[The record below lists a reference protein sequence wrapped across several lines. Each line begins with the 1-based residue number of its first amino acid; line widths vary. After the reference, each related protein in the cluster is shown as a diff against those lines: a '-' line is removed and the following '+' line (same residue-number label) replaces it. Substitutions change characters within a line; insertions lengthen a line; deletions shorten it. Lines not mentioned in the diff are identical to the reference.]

1 MGAAGARGGVTVRAA
16 TADDTDAVL
25 ALWRAAGSAPTVT
38 DDAAGVGALVAH
50 DPGALLV
57 ALDDGGRVVGSVI
70 AAWDGWRGHL
80 YRMAVHPEV
89 RRRGIA
95 RALAAAGEERLAAV
109 GCRRTDAIVLRDEP
123 DARALWAAVGYHEQ
137 DDVSRWVKSAGLP

>member
-1 MGAAGARGGVTVRAA
+1 MGAAGVNVRPAG
-16 TADDTDAVL
+16 TDDIEAVL

-38 DDAAGVGALVAH
+38 DDADGVAALLAH

-57 ALDDGGRVVGSVI
+57 AVDEGGRVVGSLV

-80 YRMAVHPEV
+80 YRMAAHPDV

-95 RALAAAGEERLAAV
+95 RALVAAGEQRLAAL
-109 GCRRTDAIVLRDEP
+109 GCRRIDAIVLADEA
-123 DARALWAAVGYHEQ
+123 DARALWAASGYHEQ
-137 DDVSRWVKSAGLP
+137 LDVTRWVKSAGLA